1 MREHKAEL
9 EEGVN
14 EVYWVNKFQDYE
26 EELKDVLWWIAEL
39 ENELKELMSML
50 IDEDLNS
57 SWMYSMV
64 KDELIEEDLKLRK
77 KLDDLEQGLYKLN
90 KDLKPT
96 LLTMEKELEII
107 TEEVKSDWEVVEAI
121 YDKLLE
127 TRRGF

>member
-26 EELKDVLWWIAEL
+26 EELKDALWWIGEL

-57 SWMYSMV
+57 SRMYTMV

-77 KLDDLEQGLYKLN
+77 KLDDLE
-90 KDLKPT
+90 
-96 LLTMEKELEII
+96 
-107 TEEVKSDWEVVEAI
+107 
-121 YDKLLE
+121 
-127 TRRGF
+127 